1 MKKLISVLIF
11 CAAVLYS
18 NSFAQNTDYKKEAG
32 YIEFGDLSSL
42 ETGDN
47 VTEVLLD
54 EKLLK
59 LAAGV
64 SKKDNQELKN
74 LLGGLKLVKVNSFGV
89 SSKNESRIISKMNS
103 LDADL
108 TGKNWDRIVKTR
120 ENGATTNVYIKTN
133 GGNNVVGLVV
143 TTLSTKGEAS
153 FINIVGKIDLET
165 ISNLSD
171 NFSIPSLDSVGHKK
185 RH

>member
-1 MKKLISVLIF
+1 MKKLISLFIF
-11 CAAVLYS
+11 CAAVLFS
-18 NSFAQNTDYKKEAG
+18 NSFAQNTDYKKEPG

-42 ETGDN
+42 ETGDK

-54 EKLLK
+54 ERLLK

-64 SKKDNQELKN
+64 SKKDNQDLKN
-74 LLGGLKLVKVNSFGV
+74 LLSGLKLIKVNSFGV
-89 SSKNESRIISKMNS
+89 SSKNESRIITRMNTI
-103 LDADL
+103 DADL

-120 ENGATTNVYIKTN
+120 ENGAITNVYIKTT
-133 GGNNVVGLVV
+133 GGNNIVGLVV
-143 TTLSTKGEAS
+143 TTLSAKDEAS

-171 NFSIPSLDSVGHKK
+171 NFNIPSLDSLGHKK
-185 RH
+185 RN